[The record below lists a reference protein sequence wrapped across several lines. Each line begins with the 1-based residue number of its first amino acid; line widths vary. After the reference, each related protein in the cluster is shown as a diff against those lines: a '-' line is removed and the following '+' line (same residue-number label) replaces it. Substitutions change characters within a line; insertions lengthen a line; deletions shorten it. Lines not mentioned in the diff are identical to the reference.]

1 MRKHLKSLDGM
12 HKDIMERVVFIGGTG
27 RCGTNL
33 LRRMLAKHSEVA
45 TLPFEYRFII
55 DPDGIVDFY
64 RTYAETWSPY
74 MADRRLKR
82 LEILLNDL
90 AKQSLLSSALGRILS
105 VFDRNAKSVSPKRY
119 VGYELRKHIPH
130 FEQYVSELLFELREF
145 SYSGSWVGTESYA
158 VFPKIYHAG
167 PKCQDELHA
176 PLSNFLRKVAHSLL
190 EKANAKVYVED
201 NTWNILFAR
210 ELLQLLPE
218 AKILHIYRDPRDV
231 VASFSKQR
239 WCPTGKE
246 QAAIWYR
253 SIIAHWFSIRSDLPS
268 NSYYELRLEELVDVT
283 ETVVKEI
290 CGFVGLSYER
300 QMLDI
305 DLSRSHSGRW
315 RKELSEEEK
324 DEVQGL
330 LKDII
335 EELGYHLEL

>member
-1 MRKHLKSLDGM
+1 MGN
-12 HKDIMERVVFIGGTG
+12 IVFIGGTG
-27 RCGTNL
+27 RCGTNIL
-33 LRRMLAKHSEVA
+33 TKMLTKHSGVA

-82 LEILLNDL
+82 LENFLGDL
-90 AKQSLLSSALGRILS
+90 TEQSLLPSILGRILA
-105 VFDRNAKSVSPKRY
+105 VFDKRAKFVSPKRY
-119 VGYELRKHIPH
+119 LGYELKRHIPH
-130 FEQYVSELLFELREF
+130 FEQYVSELLSELREF
-145 SYSGSWVGTESYA
+145 AYRGSWVGTESYA

-167 PKCQDELHA
+167 PKSQDELKGL
-176 PLSNFLRKVAHSLL
+176 LSAFLKKVFHSLL
-190 EKANAKVYVED
+190 QKANAKVYVED

-218 AKILHIYRDPRDV
+218 AKVLHIYRDPRDV

-239 WCPTGKE
+239 WCPTDKK

-253 SIIAHWFSIRSDLPS
+253 SIITRWFSIRSELSPD
-268 NSYYELRLEELVDVT
+268 SYYEFSLEDLIHST
-283 ETVVKEI
+283 ESVVKKI
-290 CGFVGLSYER
+290 CEFVGLPYER

-305 DLSRSHSGRW
+305 DLSKSHSGRW

-335 EELGYHLEL
+335 EELGYPLEL

>member
-1 MRKHLKSLDGM
+1 
-12 HKDIMERVVFIGGTG
+12 MERVVFIGGTG
-27 RCGTNL
+27 RCGTNI
-33 LRRMLAKHSEVA
+33 LRKILAKHSEVV

-82 LEILLNDL
+82 LETLLNGL
-90 AKQSLLSSALGRILS
+90 ARQSLLSKTLGRILS
-105 VFDRNAKSVSPKRY
+105 AFDGNGKFVSPRRY
-119 VGYELRKHIPH
+119 FGYELKRHIPH

-158 VFPKIYHAG
+158 VFPKIYYTG
-167 PKCQDELHA
+167 PKCQDELDG
-176 PLSNFLRKVAHSLL
+176 PLSNFLRKVVHSLL
-190 EKANAKVYVED
+190 ERANAKVYVED

-239 WCPTGKE
+239 WCPTDKE

-253 SIIAHWFSIRSDLPS
+253 SIIARWFSIRPDLPA
-268 NSYYELRLEELVDVT
+268 NSYYEFKLEDLVNST
-283 ETVVKEI
+283 KSVVKEI
-290 CGFVGLSYER
+290 CEFVGLSYER

-305 DLSRSHSGRW
+305 DLSKSHSGRW
-315 RKELSEEEK
+315 EKEYSEEERR
-324 DEVQGL
+324 DVHEVLGEVI
-330 LKDII
+330 KK
-335 EELGYHLEL
+335 LGYR